1 VLKDDLKQTN
11 KKFDFAITVID
22 KIRGRLV
29 EEPEFCE
36 ALLDY
41 ENLLTKNPELVN
53 QLISNLSTPLALI
66 PEKALA
72 LKNALDAKL

>member
-66 PEKALA
+66 PE
-72 LKNALDAKL
+72 LDAKL